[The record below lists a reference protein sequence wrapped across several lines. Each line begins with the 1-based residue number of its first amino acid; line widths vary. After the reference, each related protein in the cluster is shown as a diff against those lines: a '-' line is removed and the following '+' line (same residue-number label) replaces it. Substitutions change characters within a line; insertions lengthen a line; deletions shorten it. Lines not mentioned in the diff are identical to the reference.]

1 MRTEQVKLYYIRK
14 RKLNVEIQ
22 KDNTKMINFDYITK
36 QTLKK
41 HNPNWSKIPNYPY
54 RILIL
59 GGSGF

>member
-41 HNPNWSKIPNYPY
+41 HNPNWSKIPNYLY
-54 RILIL
+54 
-59 GGSGF
+59 

>member
-36 QTLKK
+36 Q
-41 HNPNWSKIPNYPY
+41 P
-54 RILIL
+54 
-59 GGSGF
+59 